1 MNYKKILFD
10 DAKKHRLS
18 KEEKNQIVEKII
30 DILKA
35 MRLIQ

>member
-10 DAKKHRLS
+10 DAKKNRLS
-18 KEEKNQIVEKII
+18 KEEKNQIVKKII
-30 DILKA
+30 NILKA